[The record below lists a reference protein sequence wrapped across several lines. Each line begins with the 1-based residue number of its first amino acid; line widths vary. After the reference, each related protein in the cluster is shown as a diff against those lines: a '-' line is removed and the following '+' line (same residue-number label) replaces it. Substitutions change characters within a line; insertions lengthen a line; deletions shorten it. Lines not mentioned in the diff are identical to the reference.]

1 MKSDGYGGRIRT
13 SATGNE
19 ADVLKGVLSTDK
31 ETPAGTHRR
40 VCANPKCENLFT
52 ARQDGDSYCSQ
63 ACDFD
68 DNPNFKARKGYI
80 E

>member
-1 MKSDGYGGRIRT
+1 MKADGYGGRTPT

-19 ADVLKGVLSTDK
+19 ADVLIGVLGS
-31 ETPAGTHRR
+31 EVIAAGSRKR
-40 VCANPKCENLFT
+40 VCANPRCEEIFT
-52 ARQDGDSYCSQ
+52 ARQDGDNYCSQ

-68 DNPNFKARKGYI
+68 DNPNFKARKGYA